1 MPRPRETLP
10 EPLPPAERTVGQLV
24 AESIRLYG
32 RRFWPSLALGLGP
45 AALGVVTAAL
55 SGSARG
61 VVAIVG
67 GPVLLSASYVGGTV
81 VALEVERAARR
92 LGLAFLVGI
101 PAFVPL
107 VVSRVFPGIY
117 LLAIGWFA
125 AVGLA
130 VPVTL
135 VERRG
140 ALAAYRRAL
149 ALARAD
155 VVHALGA
162 VATLVI
168 GIAVAS
174 LALFVL
180 LAAFGEAGGP
190 VAAFVSLL
198 VLSPLFF
205 LGAALLY
212 VDQEARV
219 RRSSRPRAQARQP
232 AG

>member
-1 MPRPRETLP
+1 LARESLP
-10 EPLPPAERTVGQLV
+10 EPLPPDERTVGQLI

-45 AALGVVTAAL
+45 AALGVVSAAL

-61 VVAIVG
+61 AVTIAG

-81 VALEVERAARR
+81 LALGGERTPRR
-92 LGLAFLVGI
+92 LGIAFLVGI

-107 VVSRVFPGIY
+107 VVSRVVIFPGIY

-149 ALARAD
+149 TLARAD
-155 VVHALGA
+155 LVHALGA
-162 VATLVI
+162 VAALVV
-168 GIAVAS
+168 GIVVAS

-180 LAAFGEAGGP
+180 LAAFGDAGAP
-190 VAAFVSLL
+190 IAAFVSLL

-219 RRSSRPRAQARQP
+219 RLDRDIRAISTP
-232 AG
+232 

>member
-1 MPRPRETLP
+1 MARARETLP

-32 RRFWPSLALGLGP
+32 RRFWPSLALGFGP

-61 VVAIVG
+61 VVAIAG
-67 GPVLLSASYVGGTV
+67 GPLLLSASYVGGSV
-81 VALEVERAARR
+81 LALEPERTARR

-107 VVSRVFPGIY
+107 VVSRVVIFPGIY
-117 LLAIGWFA
+117 LLAIAWFA

-130 VPVTL
+130 VPAAL

-140 ALAAYRRAL
+140 ALAAFRRAL
-149 ALARAD
+149 VLARAD

-162 VATLVI
+162 VATLMI
-168 GIAVAS
+168 GIVVAS

-212 VDQEARV
+212 VDQAARV
-219 RRSSRPRAQARQP
+219 RLDRDIKAISTP
-232 AG
+232 